1 MQSIYSRPF
10 ITARSIMFGMETMIN
25 NKIKVF
31 VALSGGVDSAV
42 TAALLVEQGYNVT
55 GVFMKN
61 WSGDEFGIQTDCPW
75 KKDQDDAESV
85 CIKLNIPFRSFNFEK
100 EYKDKVVDY
109 FFSEYKLGRTPN
121 PDVMC
126 NKEIKFGIFME
137 KAKEMG
143 ADLIAT
149 GHYARVR
156 FNQET
161 KEYELLKGLDV
172 NKDQSY
178 FLCELTQ
185 EQLKNTL
192 FPIGEYTKPYI
203 RELADKFG
211 LPVAQKPDSQGICF
225 VGEINVAKFLRA
237 NIKVHQGNIMDIDS
251 QKIVGKHDGI
261 EFYTIGQRE
270 GLHIGG
276 AKEPYFVVSKEKT
289 KNIVYVAMGVDNPH
303 LFSNKVEYEGLHWI
317 NKIENSYMPN
327 LTACIRYRGK
337 VERGKIN
344 IKDNVFLFDKPQR
357 AVTEGQKI
365 VFYEGEILRSSA
377 TITN

>member
-1 MQSIYSRPF
+1 
-10 ITARSIMFGMETMIN
+10 MFNMENVIN
-25 NKIKVF
+25 KNIKVF

-42 TAALLVEQGYNVT
+42 TAALLVEQGYDVT

-109 FFSEYKLGRTPN
+109 FFKEYKLGRTPN

-126 NKEIKFGIFME
+126 NKEIKFGIFMK

-156 FNQET
+156 LNQET

-192 FPIGEYTKPYI
+192 FPIGEYIKPYI
-203 RELADKFG
+203 RKLADKYG

-225 VGEINVAKFLRA
+225 VGEINVAKFLRS

-270 GLHIGG
+270 GLYIGG
-276 AKEPYFVVSKEKT
+276 AREPYFVVGKDKD
-289 KNIVYVAMGVDNPH
+289 KNIAYVAMGKNNPKIY
-303 LFSNKVEYEGLHWI
+303 SNKVIFEDLKWI
-317 NKIENSYMPN
+317 NKFENTNISN
-327 LTACIRYRGK
+327 LTACIRYRGRT
-337 VERGKIN
+337 ERGVLN
-344 IKDNVFLFDKPQR
+344 IKKRTFLFHQPQR
-357 AVTEGQKI
+357 AITEGQKI

-377 TITN
+377 TITS